1 MQFQSRVMSVSSSWP
16 SFTLNQLMKAL
27 VYIYDLEIYNN
38 LFLVGYRCVDK
49 DATHFLRIGMGRN
62 DLDRICE
69 LFMTMQ
75 MPEESDELVAPWFVG
90 YNNFHFDNPVVN
102 FVLRRRK
109 KFSRMKILTICQKI
123 HELGQQTIK
132 GDKRYKYS
140 VPFKSF
146 DMMRILRL
154 SVLRKSL
161 KMVGINLKWPKI
173 QEIPIDIH
181 RNVESYELIEV
192 MKYCEN
198 DVGMTTEL
206 YHKHREAINMR
217 AAISVAYKVNVMNED
232 KSGIANV
239 LTTKLYSEKMGIPP
253 MYFRDGKTERG
264 VMPMKSIIHSGISFK
279 TKSMQKFLTD
289 IKQQNLVKDKPL
301 KFRVRIGDSVY
312 DIAKGGLHSA
322 NKPMLV
328 IKEKGF
334 TIREGDVS
342 SYYPR
347 IMFEYGIKP
356 KHLDKAFIVLLREIT
371 ARRLKAKDA
380 GYKIIAEALKITV
393 NSIFGKMGY
402 AGFWLY
408 DLLAMY
414 RVTVNGQLMLLMLIE
429 ELEVAGIPVFYA
441 NTDGIMAKVP
451 DDKTQLYYDICVRWA
466 KQTRMVLDFSEFDLC
481 IIRDVNNY
489 IVRKEN
495 GEVKMR
501 GELDTERWKDV
512 TKAFDKPVIPL
523 AIRNYFLD
531 KVPYEKTI
539 REHDDI
545 LDFCMAQKP
554 DRSFTVVF
562 DQLDPKTNTI
572 VRKVLQKAN
581 RYYISSEGGS
591 IRKIKKG
598 KEIAMVANQTVV
610 IVNNFNPKTKYPDPK
625 YDWYITQARKII
637 YLFEQTQGGLFS

>member
-1 MQFQSRVMSVSSSWP
+1 
-16 SFTLNQLMKAL
+16 MKAL
-27 VYIYDLEIYNN
+27 VYIYDLELYNN
-38 LFLVGYRCVDK
+38 LFLVGYRSVDK
-49 DATHFLRIGMGRN
+49 DATQFLRIGMGRN
-62 DLDRICE
+62 DLDEICK

-75 MPEESDELVAPWFVG
+75 MPEESSELVSPWFVG
-90 YNNFHFDNPVVN
+90 YNNFHFDNPIIN
-102 FVLRRRK
+102 FILRRRK
-109 KFSRMKILTICQKI
+109 RLARMKVSTICHKI

-154 SVLRKSL
+154 HVLRKSL
-161 KMVGINLKWPKI
+161 KMVGINLRWPKI
-173 QEIPIDIH
+173 QESPMDIYQD
-181 RNVESYELIEV
+181 VESYQLIEV

-206 YHKHREAINMR
+206 YYKHREAINMR
-217 AAISVAYKVNVMNED
+217 AAVSVAYKVNVMNED
-232 KSGIANV
+232 RSGMANV
-239 LTTKLYSEKMGIPP
+239 LMTKLYSEKMDIPA
-253 MYFRDGKTERG
+253 MYFRDNRTERH
-264 VMPMKSIIHSGISFK
+264 VMPLKSIIHSGISFK
-279 TKSMQKFLTD
+279 TRSMQKFLTE
-289 IKQQNLVKDKPL
+289 IRKQDLVKDKPL

-328 IKEKGF
+328 TKEKGF
-334 TIREGDVS
+334 TVREADVS

-356 KHLDKAFIVLLREIT
+356 KHLDPSFIALLRELT
-371 ARRLKAKDA
+371 MRRLKAKDA
-380 GYKIIAEALKITV
+380 GDKITAEALKITV

-429 ELEVAGIPVFYA
+429 ELETSGIPVFYA

-451 DDKTQLYYDICVRWA
+451 DDKTQLYYEICNRWA
-466 KQTRMVLDFSEFDLC
+466 KKTKMILDFSEFDLC

-489 IVRKEN
+489 IVKKTD

-523 AIRNYFLD
+523 AIRKYFLD
-531 KVPYEKTI
+531 KTPYEKTI
-539 REHDDI
+539 KEHDDI

-572 VRKVLQKAN
+572 VRRVLQKAN
-581 RYYISSEGGS
+581 RYYISSGGGS

-610 IVNNFNPKTKYPDPK
+610 IVNNFDSETKYPDPK